1 MRYMQKFFILWV
13 SILVFFFTG
22 CSTKHYT
29 VSEPKL
35 ITLKT
40 PKIKFADTGY
50 IRHDE
55 TSVEVELFTAGVAV
69 EKISIDS
76 LVCVSNGCMS
86 EEAFVKEYLYP
97 DYPAD
102 TMRNIVLGKDIFSGR
117 GKEEM
122 CDGRLFQF
130 IRNDEMD
137 IIYRRGKGEIYF
149 KDRLNS
155 LIIRIND
162 LDTNQ
167 SLP

>member
-1 MRYMQKFFILWV
+1 MQKFFILWG
-13 SILVFFFTG
+13 SLIILFIGG
-22 CSTKHYT
+22 CGTKHYSI
-29 VSEPKL
+29 SEPKM

-40 PKIKFADTGY
+40 PKLKFADTGY
-50 IRHDE
+50 IRHE
-55 TSVEVELFTAGVAV
+55 GNAVEVELFTAGVAV

-76 LVCVSNGCMS
+76 LVCVSSGCMS
-86 EEAFVKEYLYP
+86 EEAFVKEYLNR
-97 DYPAD
+97 DYPSD
-102 TMRNIVLGKDIFSGR
+102 TMRNILLGKDIFSGR

-162 LDTNQ
+162 LDNNQ
-167 SLP
+167 SL

>member
-1 MRYMQKFFILWV
+1 MQKFCILWV
-13 SILVFFFTG
+13 SLTALFITG
-22 CSTKHYT
+22 CSTKHYS
-29 VSEPKL
+29 VSEPKI

-50 IRHDE
+50 IRHDKS
-55 TSVEVELFTAGVAV
+55 SVEVELFTAGVAV
-69 EKISIDS
+69 EKIAIDEK
-76 LVCVSNGCMS
+76 VCVSAGCMS

-102 TMRNIVLGKDIFSGR
+102 TMRNILLGKDIFAGT

-155 LIIRIND
+155 LIIKLEEID
-162 LDTNQ
+162 SNQ

>member
-1 MRYMQKFFILWV
+1 MQKFFILWV
-13 SILVFFFTG
+13 SLLILFATG

-29 VSEPKL
+29 VSEPKI

-40 PKIKFADTGY
+40 PNLKFADTGY
-50 IRHDE
+50 IRHDD

-69 EKISIDS
+69 EKISIDEK
-76 LVCVSNGCMS
+76 VCVSAGCMS
-86 EEAFVKEYLYP
+86 EEAFVKEYLNAGYP
-97 DYPAD
+97 RD
-102 TMRNIVLGKDIFSGR
+102 TMRNILLGKDIFTGK

-155 LIIRIND
+155 LIIKIED
-162 LDTNQ
+162 LKENNATE
-167 SLP
+167 

>member
-1 MRYMQKFFILWV
+1 M
-13 SILVFFFTG
+13 
-22 CSTKHYT
+22 
-29 VSEPKL
+29 
-35 ITLKT
+35 
-40 PKIKFADTGY
+40 GY
-50 IRHDE
+50 IRHDKS
-55 TSVEVELFTAGVAV
+55 SVEVELFTAGVAV
-69 EKISIDS
+69 EKISIDES
-76 LVCVSNGCMS
+76 VCVSAGCMS

-102 TMRNIVLGKDIFSGR
+102 TMRNVLLGKDIFSGR

-155 LIIRIND
+155 LIIKIED
-162 LDTNQ
+162 IDSNQ

>member
-13 SILVFFFTG
+13 SILALFFTG
-22 CSTKHYT
+22 CSTKHYR

-76 LVCVSNGCMS
+76 LVCVSSGCMS

>member
-1 MRYMQKFFILWV
+1 MQKFYILWV
-13 SILVFFFTG
+13 SLIALLITG
-22 CSTKHYT
+22 CSTKQYT
-29 VSEPKL
+29 VSEPKI

-40 PKIKFADTGY
+40 PKLKFADTGY
-50 IRHDE
+50 IRHDD

-69 EKISIDS
+69 EKIVIDDQ
-76 LVCVSNGCMS
+76 VCVSAGCM
-86 EEAFVKEYLYP
+86 EEGKFVKEYLYP
-97 DYPAD
+97 DYPSD
-102 TMRNIVLGKDIFSGR
+102 TMRNVLLGKDIFSGK

-155 LIIRIND
+155 LIIKIED
-162 LDTNQ
+162 LDSNQ

>member
-1 MRYMQKFFILWV
+1 MQKFFILWV
-13 SILVFFFTG
+13 SILALFFTG
-22 CSTKHYT
+22 CSTKHYQF
-29 VSEPKL
+29 SEPKI

-40 PKIKFADTGY
+40 PKLKFADMGY

-55 TSVEVELFTAGVAV
+55 TSVEVELFTAGVAI

-76 LVCVSNGCMS
+76 LVCVSSGCMS

-102 TMRNIVLGKDIFSGR
+102 TMRNIVLGKDIFAGR

-155 LIIRIND
+155 LIIKIED

-167 SLP
+167 SLL